1 MSDTFKQSWH
11 PQLLGANAAAALN
24 AMPQVDCVPLTWVLE
39 KVGLTHVNFFVL
51 DVEGGELQVLQA
63 IDFSKVTMDVIVIEA
78 DGGDP
83 AKEAAIKA
91 LLSQH
96 GYTYDGHV
104 VRNDWFSRTS
114 FEKSTPTSTVSSHTV
129 PSTVS
134 EYAMTAHLPAWASD
148 AALVSRLGTS
158 FVDRRD
164 VTELS
169 NSHSQDAEDIYA
181 YAHYFYGRGGGS
193 FVELG
198 ALDGLTFSNTVAF
211 TALGWKGV
219 HIEASPASYSSLVSN
234 RPEQVQL

>member
-1 MSDTFKQSWH
+1 MDQCYSFFFYYYYFFCCCCCCLPLMCIKSASVAVANLRCILHGQVDVHVAICKDPMTVHYADEGADCCRGIAEFMSDAFKQRWH

-114 FEKSTPTSTVSSHTV
+114 FEKSTPSDSS
-129 PSTVS
+129 
-134 EYAMTAHLPAWASD
+134 
-148 AALVSRLGTS
+148 
-158 FVDRRD
+158 
-164 VTELS
+164 
-169 NSHSQDAEDIYA
+169 
-181 YAHYFYGRGGGS
+181 GG
-193 FVELG
+193 
-198 ALDGLTFSNTVAF
+198 
-211 TALGWKGV
+211 
-219 HIEASPASYSSLVSN
+219 P
-234 RPEQVQL
+234 